1 MLQTLFGVGGRLSR
15 IGFWE
20 VLISVLLLDVAAA
33 VAAITALEHAFPDGR
48 IDAASLTYEAVR
60 WGLLAVAGLSLWAV
74 FAAHVKRAH
83 DRGRGAAFL
92 LWVLVPV
99 FGWLWLLYDLGFHS
113 GDFGRNRFGPPPL
126 GHHDAH
132 EAGERRA
139 GPHRGH
145 GWGFGHRREVV
156 PVLNAQLD
164 WTGNASEASAEA
176 AAHDNYDAGAALM
189 AASEHA
195 EPPPPA
201 PAEAAPAHAD
211 QTPAQPPPAID
222 HHWPEDLSGAPAA
235 SAHDD
240 LAAAMGS
247 PATSDPHRH

>member
-1 MLQTLFGVGGRLSR
+1 MLQTLFGLNGRLSR
-15 IGFWE
+15 VGFWE

-48 IDAASLTYEAVR
+48 IDAASTTYEAVR
-60 WGLLAVAGLSLWAV
+60 WGLLAVAALSAWAV
-74 FAAHVKRAH
+74 LAAHVKRAH

-99 FGWLWLLYDLGFHS
+99 VGWLWLLYDLGFHS
-113 GDFGRNRFGPPPL
+113 GDFGRNRFGAPPL

-132 EAGERRA
+132 EAGERRVEPSRA
-139 GPHRGH
+139 H
-145 GWGFGHRREVV
+145 GWGFGHRQEVV
-156 PVLNAQLD
+156 PVLNARLD
-164 WTGNASEASAEA
+164 WTGAASEDSAEA
-176 AAHDNYDAGAALM
+176 AAHDHYDAGAALM

-195 EPPPPA
+195 EPEHPV
-201 PAEAAPAHAD
+201 PAEAAVAHEAHEPAPAPAD
-211 QTPAQPPPAID
+211 VD

-235 SAHDD
+235 PAHDD

-247 PATSDPHRH
+247 PAPTDPHRH